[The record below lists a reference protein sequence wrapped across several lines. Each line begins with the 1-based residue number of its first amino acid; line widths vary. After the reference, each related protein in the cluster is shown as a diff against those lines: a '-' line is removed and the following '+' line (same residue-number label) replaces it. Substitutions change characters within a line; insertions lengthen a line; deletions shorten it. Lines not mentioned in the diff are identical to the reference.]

1 MRQRLLFGPLLI
13 AMLVGLLWL
22 DGWLAARVM
31 PEGLA
36 RLFGHADGVGNWPA
50 GTIVLPIMLV
60 LSIWGARE
68 LAAILKDEGVVA
80 SRRVLGL
87 AAASGMLA
95 SSIVPA
101 VLPGDVAAACV
112 STVAAL
118 VLAVSLLYYSKD
130 RDPRGIIT
138 AAGGVMLGFVYLGL
152 LFGFVLAIRRG
163 HSPWVLLWI
172 LATTKACDIGAYFT
186 GKAIGRHK
194 LIPWLSPGKTW
205 EGLGGGIALAAG
217 AGAAGLW
224 LLREND
230 GATLAIWHGLVVG
243 AACAVVGQ
251 LGDLVMSL
259 FKRDAGIKDSGH
271 SLPGF
276 GGILD
281 VLDSPLLVA
290 PIAFWWLKAHAGAI

>member
-1 MRQRLLFGPLLI
+1 MRQRLLFGPVLI

-22 DGWLAARVM
+22 DGWLVGRGM
-31 PEGLA
+31 PAGVA
-36 RLFGHADGVGNWPA
+36 RLLGHTDGVGNWPA
-50 GTIVLPIMLV
+50 GTIVLPIMLA

-138 AAGGVMLGFVYLGL
+138 AVGGVMLGFVYLGL

-217 AGAAGLW
+217 VGAIGLW
-224 LLREND
+224 LLREHD
-230 GATLAIWHGLVVG
+230 GATVEIWHGLVVG

-271 SLPGF
+271 TLPGF

-290 PIAFWWLKAHAGAI
+290 PIAFWWLKAHAGQI